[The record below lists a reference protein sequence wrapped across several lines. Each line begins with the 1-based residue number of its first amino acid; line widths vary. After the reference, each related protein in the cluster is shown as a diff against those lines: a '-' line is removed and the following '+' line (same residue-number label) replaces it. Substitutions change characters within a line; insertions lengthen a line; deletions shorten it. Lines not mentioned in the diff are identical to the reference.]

1 MSAMT
6 PVDEI
11 GQILEEGG
19 YRRLSVPLRIAG
31 LSFDLPA
38 AFLGTIPSPDLI
50 LIADTAFESDERILS
65 KVEGIARALDV
76 VRSKRPVT
84 AVLAGPRPRT
94 TIIDALAKVCRVLPI
109 GTALDAMPAATL
121 RTWLA
126 VLLPLSLPAPSQE
139 LADPLGQM
147 STNIKDLHP
156 SVAGLI
162 PFATQG
168 ADVVQEKFHG
178 ILREQLAD
186 AEESA
191 LE

>member
-11 GQILEEGG
+11 AQILEEGG

-38 AFLGTIPSPDLI
+38 AFLGTTPSPDLI
-50 LIADTAFESDERILS
+50 VIADTAFESDERILS
-65 KVEGIARALDV
+65 KIEGIARALDV

-94 TIIDALAKVCRVLPI
+94 PIIDALAKVCRVLPI
-109 GTALDAMPAATL
+109 GTALDATPAATL

-139 LADPLGQM
+139 LADPLGQI
-147 STNIKDLHP
+147 STNIDDLHP

-168 ADVVQEKFHG
+168 ADVVQERFHG

-191 LE
+191 PE